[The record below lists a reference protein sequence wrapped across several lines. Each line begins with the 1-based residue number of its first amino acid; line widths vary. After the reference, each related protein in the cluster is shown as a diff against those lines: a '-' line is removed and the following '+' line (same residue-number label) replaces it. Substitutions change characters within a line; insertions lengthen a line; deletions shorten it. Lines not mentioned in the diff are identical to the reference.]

1 MGIELIVT
9 TWLLGLVS
17 GVRHAF
23 EPDHVAAVSTLVAGG
38 HGSRRATWLGVWWGL
53 GHTVALLAGGLV
65 LVVLRAELPSAASEV
80 AEFGVAVMLVAL
92 GVRAIR
98 HAYNHVAG
106 APHVHVA
113 SSVDLKRSFGI
124 GIIHGLAGSG
134 VISAL
139 VMSQLSTLPAQ
150 LVYVALFG
158 LGSTAAMAA
167 VSGVAGW
174 QLARLGNW
182 QRTRVP
188 FQWAAGVLSL
198 VVGLAWGYPFASRML
213 WPLAQ

>member
-1 MGIELIVT
+1 MELVVT

-17 GVRHAF
+17 GIRHAF

-53 GHTVALLAGGLV
+53 GHTIALLVCGFAM
-65 LVVLRAELPSAASEV
+65 VVLRAELPSAAGELLEFAV
-80 AEFGVAVMLVAL
+80 AIMLIAL
-92 GVRAIR
+92 GIRAVR
-98 HAYNHVAG
+98 HAYNHAAGTPHRHVAG
-106 APHVHVA
+106 
-113 SSVDLKRSFGI
+113 SVDGRRSFGI
-124 GIIHGLAGSG
+124 GIVHGMAGSG

-139 VMSQLSTLPAQ
+139 VMSQLSTPPAR

-158 LGSTAAMAA
+158 LGSTAAMAV
-167 VSGVAGW
+167 VSGLAGW
-174 QLARLGNW
+174 QLARLGSP

-188 FQWAAGVLSL
+188 VQWAAGVLSL

-213 WPLAQ
+213 WPLGH